1 MRLRGARWMAVA
13 ASLAMAVFL
22 PLAFSHILVQHA
34 ISMSRDTLQSY
45 AQRTIQ
51 RADARLDETASSLA
65 RIASEQSDPCGATS
79 RDRLNNL
86 LFSVAGLEQIRIF
99 NGSGQVICSVPPTPR
114 DHRIIAVQETL
125 LEGLSLPIIQDVRT
139 GQIELSVAVPGGL
152 VATFERQAFLLD
164 LFPEHWRVS
173 GQMRFRVG
181 DDFVLERLPE
191 HSIDPELITNPD
203 STVTVTAQS
212 RRYPLTVIFDVARSA
227 ILAEN
232 RHARAFATLAVS
244 AMAATIVL
252 LLLALLRRRWSA
264 GSDINTAL
272 ANNEFLAYYQPVISL
287 ETGALDG
294 CEVLLRRRLPDGSV
308 ETPSRMIDLA
318 EANGQIVP
326 ITISVMRRAIRDL
339 GDLYRARPH
348 LTMAFNLCALH
359 FRSDRIV
366 RDVNI
371 VFKGAPVRTTQ
382 LIFEV
387 TERQRL
393 DDLVGAKTVVS
404 KLQQIGCRVA
414 LDDAGTGHGGLATM
428 QKLGLDIVKIDK
440 VFIDPITGDTKT
452 APIVDKLLE
461 LASSLRME
469 VIAEG
474 VETIEQVRY
483 LKARGASLA
492 QGFLFSPPIPPESF
506 RKLVEAMDP
515 PKSDPKPKA
524 SEAQRAA

>member
-1 MRLRGARWMAVA
+1 MRLRGTRWTAIA
-13 ASLAMAVFL
+13 ASLAVAVLL
-22 PLAFSHILVQHA
+22 PVAFSHVLVQHV
-34 ISMSRDTLQSY
+34 ISSSRDTLLSY
-45 AQRTIQ
+45 AERTIQ

-65 RIASEQSDPCGATS
+65 RIASEQTDLCGATS
-79 RDRLNNL
+79 RNRLSNL
-86 LFSVAGLEQIRIF
+86 LFSVAGLQQIRVF
-99 NGSGQVICSVPPTPR
+99 DDKGAVACSIPPTPR
-114 DHRIIAVQETL
+114 SHRIIAVQETL
-125 LEGLSLPIIQDVRT
+125 LEGLSLPIIQDVT
-139 GQIELSVAVPGGL
+139 SGQIELSVAIPGGL

-191 HSIDPELITNPD
+191 HSIDPDLIANPD
-203 STVTVTAQS
+203 RTVSVSAQS
-212 RRYPLTVIFDVARSA
+212 QRYPFTVIFDVSKAA
-227 ILAEN
+227 ILAEYQHV
-232 RHARAFATLAVS
+232 RIFATLAVS
-244 AMAATIVL
+244 GLAAIIFA
-252 LLLALLRRRWSA
+252 LLLALFRRRWTA
-264 GSDINTAL
+264 ASDIERAL
-272 ANNEFLAYYQPVISL
+272 AKNEFLAYYQPVISL

-294 CEVLLRRRLPDGSV
+294 CEVLLRRQLPDGTV
-308 ETPSRMIDLA
+308 ETPGRMIDLA

-326 ITISVMRRAIRDL
+326 MTINVMRRAIKDL
-339 GDLYRARPH
+339 GDLYSKRPH

-366 RDVNI
+366 RDVNM
-371 VFKGAPVRTTQ
+371 VFRGAPIRTTQ

-393 DDLVGAKTVVS
+393 EDLVAAKSVVS

-440 VFIDPITGDTKT
+440 VFIDPINGETKS

-461 LASSLRME
+461 LAISLRME

-474 VETIEQVRY
+474 VETVEQVRY
-483 LKARGASLA
+483 LKAHGATLA
-492 QGFLFSPPIPPESF
+492 QGFLFSPPIPPKSF
-506 RKLVEAMDP
+506 RQLVEAMVP
-515 PKSDPKPKA
+515 LESGSRPSQ
-524 SEAQRAA
+524 EAA